1 VIFIKFDKYIRIYA
15 QGLDATITEYG
26 VTQGIMMFVV
36 AAIMI
41 AILIP
46 VLNGVMVATP
56 IYTTNPLAVRNM
68 TSGGLYIAQGI
79 PIVAG
84 EVNTTGAGYGI
95 LTTVAS
101 IATAQQTTWSTVA
114 SGYGLMVVVLIIVA
128 AAVILGALALFRT
141 SE

>member
-1 VIFIKFDKYIRIYA
+1 MIFIKFDKYIRIYA

-46 VLNGVMVATP
+46 VLSGVMTATP
-56 IYTTNPLAVRNM
+56 MYTTNPLAVRNM
-68 TSGGLYIAQGI
+68 TSSGLYIAQGI

-84 EVNTTGAGYGI
+84 EVNTTGSGFGVLANAGI
-95 LTTVAS
+95 ANAQSTLWTTVG
-101 IATAQQTTWSTVA
+101 
-114 SGYGLMVVVLIIVA
+114 SGYGLMVVVLVIIA
-128 AAVILGALALFRT
+128 AAVIIGAIALFRT

>member
-1 VIFIKFDKYIRIYA
+1 MIFIKFDKYIRIYA

-41 AILIP
+41 AVLIP

-68 TSGGLYIAQGI
+68 TAGGVYIAQGI
-79 PIVAG
+79 PIIST
-84 EVNTTGAGYGI
+84 EVNTTGAGYGT

-101 IATAQQTTWSTVA
+101 IATAQQTTWATVG

-128 AAVILGALALFRT
+128 AAVILGAIALFRT